1 MIGSVQQVAILRTS
15 AAAVALAPLL
25 AACGNTVGVNSPPVT
40 TRTVTTTE
48 SPTTPLARIVPK
60 VSNCGI
66 QKPTVKPTEL
76 IITCADA
83 NERATRIRWLTWTS
97 TFAAGTTTLVAN
109 DCEPDCADGTMFPVP
124 RRDRP
129 RQGQRHDSRA
139 DVQPARADLPRQPR
153 RLRPHSARRAPAL
166 PVAVTGSASSH
177 VQAARSARA
186 RALGRAPR
194 LLTGQTVL
202 AGSGLRVV
210 AFLTHLSPLPS
221 SGQSRP
227 SGSQPCRSTPRKG
240 SPCPIRTA
248 IIQPAASCGTFY
260 TGSSTRAHRPTTAL
274 SCRAR
279 RDQQPG
285 SVRHTRSPS
294 PPATRSR

>member
-1 MIGSVQQVAILRTS
+1 MRVMGSWSRVTLRPSVWPAWLGSITHRRLRPRPVHRRHMAGAPPRRIRTGPADISRLMRKKIMTRCRMIGSVQQVAILRTS

-48 SPTTPLARIVPK
+48 SPTTPLPRIVPK

-76 IITCADA
+76 II
-83 NERATRIRWLTWTS
+83 
-97 TFAAGTTTLVAN
+97 
-109 DCEPDCADGTMFPVP
+109 
-124 RRDRP
+124 
-129 RQGQRHDSRA
+129 
-139 DVQPARADLPRQPR
+139 
-153 RLRPHSARRAPAL
+153 
-166 PVAVTGSASSH
+166 
-177 VQAARSARA
+177 
-186 RALGRAPR
+186 
-194 LLTGQTVL
+194 
-202 AGSGLRVV
+202 
-210 AFLTHLSPLPS
+210 FLTHLSPLPS

>member
-1 MIGSVQQVAILRTS
+1 MAGAPPRRIRTGPADISRLMRKKIMTRCRMIGSVQQVAILRTS

-48 SPTTPLARIVPK
+48 SPTTPLPRIVPK

-76 IITCADA
+76 II
-83 NERATRIRWLTWTS
+83 
-97 TFAAGTTTLVAN
+97 
-109 DCEPDCADGTMFPVP
+109 
-124 RRDRP
+124 
-129 RQGQRHDSRA
+129 
-139 DVQPARADLPRQPR
+139 
-153 RLRPHSARRAPAL
+153 
-166 PVAVTGSASSH
+166 
-177 VQAARSARA
+177 
-186 RALGRAPR
+186 
-194 LLTGQTVL
+194 
-202 AGSGLRVV
+202 
-210 AFLTHLSPLPS
+210 FLTHLSPLPS

-260 TGSSTRAHRPTTAL
+260 TGVVYPSSSADYCTVALAATSNRVQSGTPGRHRHRRPDLADTRVPDVELKAL
-274 SCRAR
+274 RGRCCPVLPNHPGVDGHAR
-279 RDQQPG
+279 RRHAPQQAG
-285 SVRHTRSPS
+285 E
-294 PPATRSR
+294 